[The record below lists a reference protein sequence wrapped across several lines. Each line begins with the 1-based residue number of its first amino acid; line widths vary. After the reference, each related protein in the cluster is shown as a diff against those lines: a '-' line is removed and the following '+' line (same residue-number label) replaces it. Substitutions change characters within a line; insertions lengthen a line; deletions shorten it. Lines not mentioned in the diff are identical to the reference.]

1 MKQKEV
7 GFRRLVRMKR
17 VAIHAAELLEKE
29 ATGIMECHTLDGD
42 WGRHKGAKADYEDM
56 IQTARQLRSLLG

>member
-1 MKQKEV
+1 
-7 GFRRLVRMKR
+7 MKR